1 MHCKTKNVQSSE
13 NESGLVLVSDKAP
26 ALFPLVLVHFFLAL
40 LDNTGQEEIRGI
52 GERTQHEGS

>member
-1 MHCKTKNVQSSE
+1 MSSE

-40 LDNTGQEEIRGI
+40 LDDAGQEEFRCTGN
-52 GERTQHEGS
+52 RARHEWG

>member
-1 MHCKTKNVQSSE
+1 MSSE

-40 LDNTGQEEIRGI
+40 LNNTGQEEIRGI